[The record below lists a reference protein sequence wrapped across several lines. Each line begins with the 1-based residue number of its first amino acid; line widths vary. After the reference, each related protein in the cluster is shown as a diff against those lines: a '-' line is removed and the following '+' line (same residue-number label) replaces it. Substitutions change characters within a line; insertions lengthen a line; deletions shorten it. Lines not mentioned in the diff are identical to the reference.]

1 MKILYS
7 NQANFKDEFNS
18 LVNRSNMDIQSVMPI
33 VNGIINEI
41 KTHGDEALKAQI
53 AKFDKWEVKDN
64 LAISTD
70 EMKSAY
76 EALDSELKNALEVA
90 YKRIKS
96 YHEKQVEK

>member
-7 NQANFKDEFNS
+7 NQANFKYEFNS

-41 KTHGDEALKAQI
+41 KAHGDEALKAQI

-76 EALDSELKNALEVA
+76 EALDSELKNA
-90 YKRIKS
+90 
-96 YHEKQVEK
+96 

>member
-7 NQANFKDEFNS
+7 NQANFKDEFNT

-53 AKFDKWEVKDN
+53 AKFDKWEVNSIGVLDEQLRIRCSTCSRYFSIDN
-64 LAISTD
+64 S
-70 EMKSAY
+70 
-76 EALDSELKNALEVA
+76 
-90 YKRIKS
+90 
-96 YHEKQVEK
+96 